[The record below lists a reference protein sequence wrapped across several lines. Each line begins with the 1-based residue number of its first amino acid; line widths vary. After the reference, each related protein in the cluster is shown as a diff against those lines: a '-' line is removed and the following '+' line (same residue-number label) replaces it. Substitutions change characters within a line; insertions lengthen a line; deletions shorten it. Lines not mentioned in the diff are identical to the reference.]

1 MNTTDTQELLQAY
14 ARDHSEAAFQELVNR
29 YVDLVYSTALRR
41 VTGDTL
47 LAEDVTQE
55 VFTDLARKASSLP
68 ANVMLG
74 GWLHRHTGFVAST
87 TMRSEK
93 RRRERERQAIEMN
106 ALNQPSDADW
116 EQLAP
121 VLDDALDELEPTD
134 RDALVLRFFERLELR
149 KVGAALGV
157 GDDAAQKRVS
167 RALEK
172 LRSVLVKRGSITLP
186 VTALSL
192 ILGTHSV
199 HAAPAG
205 LGTRIGKAA
214 FEGAAASAGAGLI
227 ATLLTPGALKL
238 VFGTATAVVL
248 AGAVIFFSLQGKN
261 QPQQILPVQGQSATT
276 NATPAGTNS
285 EPPGPRTAPQMA
297 AKQTDVA
304 DSNALQ
310 LVIVAADSGKPVPN
324 VPIEYQGWEGTK
336 SKYETLFG
344 NRAGICDVSIPRNSI
359 TDLELTTRIDGFA
372 DTRLRWHPDHGDV
385 IPTTYTLRLTRPVLI
400 GGTVVDPDGRP
411 VAGAEVSFNHY
422 EEPTAF
428 TLPEN
433 HEFGWV
439 QVTTDAN
446 GHWSINRVAPEMVHR
461 MYGLAT
467 HPDYV
472 ESAVSALGD
481 PTLEQQLRAGTFV
494 FHLGQAVTVRGVV
507 LSPESSPISGAE
519 VLVGKRGYSESREGK
534 TATDGSFEV
543 KGCRPGT
550 NLLSAK
556 ADGFSATTLH
566 VDLSADS
573 EPFRLTLQRGKV
585 LRVRLINQAGQP
597 VPKAMLCTSA
607 PPIDGVETV
616 QASFNQ
622 TSDADGRVVWSNAP
636 DTELEFD
643 IAAIGYMRRNQ
654 VKMLPDGQEHV
665 FTLSP
670 ALVVSGTVRDA
681 DTGELIPGFRLI
693 TGWPQMNL
701 VPDATNPG
709 QVITN
714 AVGHWSD
721 MERNWATFAG
731 GKFRLELG
739 EPVNYATG
747 NPDYMLKFESDD
759 YFPFVSRVI
768 APDEGNVQLDV
779 VLHRKNAFDVSV
791 VLPDGSSAGP
801 TDIGLV
807 SPGAQLLLA
816 PGSFSR
822 QGGVGR
828 ADSMLRADADGHFRL
843 LAEPAVTQVIAA
855 NPSGYAEANPAAL
868 AKNPVLVLQPWGKL
882 EGSYLSGK
890 EPAAGR
896 DLFLQFAQQDPTSI
910 SFDFSFKVTTD
921 SQGHFLFP
929 QVPPGKLK
937 IVRLIHVLP
946 NGFSQ
951 QPQQPLP
958 DGDVEIRPGET
969 TTKTIGGEGYTVKAR
984 IHWPDDATP
993 GKDWNLTAVLG
1004 TAPPQ
1009 WVLDAADN
1017 PAAAAQLAAQLQN
1030 SPEMKDYARTA
1041 RQFQAEIAND
1051 YATVTVENVPAGDY
1065 VLLAGAILN
1074 GQGEAKGSVFGHS
1087 SRLTVPSDP
1096 PNGTLDAGELL
1107 LRKPALANR

>member
-1 MNTTDTQELLQAY
+1 MKTTDTQELLQAY

-55 VFTDLARKASSLP
+55 VFTDLARNASSLP
-68 ANVMLG
+68 AKVMLG

-87 TMRSEK
+87 AMRSEH
-93 RRRERERQAIEMN
+93 RRRERERQAVEMN
-106 ALNQPSDADW
+106 ALNQPSDTDW
-116 EQLAP
+116 KQLAP

-134 RDALVLRFFERLELR
+134 RDALVLRFFERLDLR

-172 LRSVLVKRGSITLP
+172 LRAVLVKRGSITLP

-227 ATLLTPGALKL
+227 ATLLTPAALKL
-238 VFGTATAVVL
+238 VFGTAAAVVL

-261 QPQQILPVQGQSATT
+261 QPRQILSVST
-276 NATPAGTNS
+276 NALLAASTNA
-285 EPPGPRTAPQMA
+285 EPPGPPTAPQMA
-297 AKQTDVA
+297 AKQTDIA
-304 DSNALQ
+304 DSNALH

-344 NRAGICDVSIPRNSI
+344 NRAGICDVSIPRDSI

-372 DTRLRWHPDHGDV
+372 DTHLHWQPEHGDV
-385 IPTTYTLRLTRPVLI
+385 IPATYTLRLTRPVLI
-400 GGTVVDPDGRP
+400 GGTVVDPDGQP
-411 VAGAEVSFNHY
+411 VAGAEVSFNHND
-422 EEPTAF
+422 EPTAR

-433 HEFGWV
+433 HEFSWV

-446 GHWSINRVAPEMVHR
+446 GHWSINRVAPEMLHR
-461 MYGLAT
+461 MYGLAE

-472 ESAVSALGD
+472 ESPSVSALGD

-507 LSPESSPISGAE
+507 LSPESLPISGAE
-519 VLVGKRGYSESREGK
+519 VLVGKRGWSESREGK

-550 NLLSAK
+550 NLLSAQ

-573 EPFRLTLQRGKV
+573 EPFQLTLQRGKV

-597 VPKAMLCTSA
+597 VPKAMLCTSS
-607 PPIDGVETV
+607 PSMQPIYGVETV

-622 TSDADGRVVWSNAP
+622 TSDADGLVIWSNAP

-643 IAAIGYMRRNQ
+643 IAATGYMRRNQ
-654 VKMLPDGQEHV
+654 VKVLPDGQEHV
-665 FTLSP
+665 FTLPP

-701 VPDATNPG
+701 VPDSTNPG

-714 AVGHWSD
+714 AEGRWPD
-721 MERNWATFAG
+721 MERYWATFAG
-731 GKFRLELG
+731 GKFRLALG
-739 EPVNYATG
+739 EPVNYGTG
-747 NPDYMLKFESDD
+747 NPGYMLKFESDN

-779 VLHRKNAFDVSV
+779 ALHRKNVLDISV
-791 VLPDGSSAGP
+791 VLPDGSPAGP

-816 PGSFSR
+816 PDGFSR

-828 ADSMLRADADGHFRL
+828 GDSMLRADADGHFRL
-843 LAEPAVTQVIAA
+843 STDPAVTQVIAA

-882 EGSYLSGK
+882 EGSYLTG
-890 EPAAGR
+890 EQPAAGR
-896 DLFLQFAQQDPTSI
+896 ELFLQFVQRDPTSI
-910 SFDFSFKVTTD
+910 SFDFNFKVTTD

-937 IVRLIHVLP
+937 IVRLVHVP
-946 NGFSQ
+946 PDGFS
-951 QPQQPLP
+951 QQPLP
-958 DGDVEIRPGET
+958 DGDVEIRAGET

-984 IHWPDDATP
+984 IHWPNDATP
-993 GKDWNLTAVLG
+993 GKDWNLTVVFG
-1004 TAPPQ
+1004 TTPPQ
-1009 WVLDAADN
+1009 ALLDAADN
-1017 PAAAAQLAAQLQN
+1017 PAAAAQVLN
-1030 SPEMKDYARTA
+1030 SPELRDYARTA

-1051 YATVTVENVPAGDY
+1051 YTTVTVENVPAGDY
-1065 VLLAGAILN
+1065 VLFGAAILN
-1074 GQGEAKGSVFGHS
+1074 GQGGVKNSVFGHS
-1087 SRLTVPSDP
+1087 SRLTIPSDP

-1107 LRKPALANR
+1107 LRKPVLANR